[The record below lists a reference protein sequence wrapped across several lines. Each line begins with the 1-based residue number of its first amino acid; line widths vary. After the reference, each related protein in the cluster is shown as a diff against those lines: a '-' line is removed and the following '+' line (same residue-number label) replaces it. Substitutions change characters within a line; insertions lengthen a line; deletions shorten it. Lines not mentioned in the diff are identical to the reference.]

1 MNSARLLL
9 GAVLALVWV
18 NTPALAATLF
28 GSLSNF
34 DMIND
39 TGETCHGFEIEL
51 EGVHP
56 SDISFTFGSP
66 YIRYGDPMKIDTGT
80 GTIVRYASSF
90 DSSTMQW
97 AAGTPFQDPNN
108 PVITGGHQLFYSA
121 YGGDPN
127 YINLPGDHF
136 GVALN
141 GNPTNTIYRWLL
153 GDATGN
159 LSPAGSNVKI
169 PAPAWNVTP
178 PANPGAPAAV
188 QAVVAAPPKENPGD
202 LFGEAQWVKVFVTES
217 PDPAELEHLL
227 VGDPA
232 MPDRENAAEVE
243 IEWQLLQAGKDGV
256 DEVDS
261 GMNDLAADSE
271 SVTRRYEFYEY
282 IGPYDAEG
290 EAREENPGANLE
302 LVGRFLGGQNAAL
315 NLLPFA
321 NVPEP
326 GTLILL
332 GIGLAGITGNRRRR
346 R

>member
-1 MNSARLLL
+1 
-9 GAVLALVWV
+9 
-18 NTPALAATLF
+18 
-28 GSLSNF
+28 
-34 DMIND
+34 MIND

-66 YIRYGDPMKIDTGT
+66 YIRYGDPVKIDTGT

-169 PAPAWNVTP
+169 PAPAWNVAP
-178 PANPGAPAAV
+178 PVNPAAPAAV
-188 QAVVAAPPKENPGD
+188 QAVVPAVRKKIRSPNLATQCGSRCLSPSLQHPPNWNISSSAIRPCPIAK
-202 LFGEAQWVKVFVTES
+202 
-217 PDPAELEHLL
+217 
-227 VGDPA
+227 
-232 MPDRENAAEVE
+232 
-243 IEWQLLQAGKDGV
+243 
-256 DEVDS
+256 
-261 GMNDLAADSE
+261 
-271 SVTRRYEFYEY
+271 TRRKSRSNGNSCKLATWTRS
-282 IGPYDAEG
+282 I
-290 EAREENPGANLE
+290 
-302 LVGRFLGGQNAAL
+302 AA
-315 NLLPFA
+315 
-321 NVPEP
+321 
-326 GTLILL
+326 
-332 GIGLAGITGNRRRR
+332 
-346 R
+346 